1 MSERRFLH
9 FIRHSIGYA
18 GLLMFMWSAAILAS
32 LFWNFRNQNSET
44 LESARIAAEISAR
57 HERQIRDWNTH
68 VGGVY
73 VKIGENHE
81 AIPGKELLVTPD
93 GSQLQKL
100 AGGEM
105 ARSIHEL
112 PNALLHFRAR
122 NVSLDPILPEN
133 APDDWEHQAM
143 LDLRAGASEAW
154 GAVDTESGP
163 RFRYFLPSP
172 TTEACLSCHKSEYY
186 EVGSIAGGISLSLD
200 LEPFLRGSQ
209 EHRASIFPIHLALWS
224 VGMLGMGIWAYFLRR
239 NRSYRQ
245 NTRLQMQET
254 NDRLSAALKEAESA
268 NQIKSEFLANMSH
281 EIRTPMNGII
291 GMTELALGSNRDNEV
306 GDYLST
312 IQGSAD
318 HLLTLLNDILD
329 LSKIEAGQLSLE
341 EIEFDLEETLDR
353 VSKIMSGK
361 AKEKG
366 LDLILNLDPKLPKR
380 LLGDPHRVQQIFLN
394 LVGNAIKFTE
404 KGEVLMQVKLASD
417 DEVKAGLHCSVVDT
431 GIGIPAHKLD
441 TIFQAFSQAD
451 SSTTRKYGGTG
462 LGLAISRDLVE
473 KMGGVIWAESA
484 VGSGSSF
491 HFTAVFR
498 KADSEMA
505 DAGDVDLRGRRI
517 LVVENESRSREDIR
531 EMLQSLGCDAFTV
544 ETGQDA
550 MARLEACH
558 EKGRCPDLILMSAQ
572 LPDMRGLDVLQA
584 IRLDLEHV
592 PPPVIM
598 LATLDNLGTVVR
610 NRRMGWSSHLT
621 KPVRRVHLITA
632 LSREF
637 RRVESKTGRLD
648 APPQPMGPTSLG
660 ELDVL
665 LVEDNPVN
673 QKVAGTMLKKA
684 GHKVRV
690 AANGRE
696 ALETLEKGLPDL
708 IFMDVQMPVMDGLEA
723 TAAIR
728 KNPLWMHLPIVAM
741 TAHAMKGDRERFLKA
756 GMNDYVSKPI
766 RVDEVRKVMERQVGK
781 TPASEPAVSE
791 SKKEKEVQILNE
803 DLALERLAGDRD
815 MLAMLQ
821 EMILQ
826 EAPAMVEAV
835 VQAVSDQDAPA
846 LRQAA
851 HSLKGSMAQ
860 LGAERVAD
868 LSYQLEQ
875 MGAEDQLDES
885 ASALDRLRKEWS
897 VLQEML
903 SAKVG

>member
-1 MSERRFLH
+1 MSERRLLH
-9 FIRHSIGYA
+9 FIKHSIGYA

-32 LFWNFRNQNSET
+32 LFWNFRYQDSET

-57 HERQIRDWNTH
+57 HERQVRDWNTH

-73 VKIGENHE
+73 VKVGENHE
-81 AIPGKELLVTPD
+81 AITGNELFEAPD

-105 ARSIHEL
+105 ARSIHDM
-112 PNALLHFRAR
+112 PNAHLHFEAR

-133 APDDWEHQAM
+133 APDEWERQAM
-143 LDLRAGASEAW
+143 LDLRAGATEAW
-154 GAVDTESGP
+154 GAVDSESGP

-172 TTEACLSCHKSEYY
+172 TTEACLSCHQSEYY
-186 EVGSIAGGISLSLD
+186 EVGSIAGGISISMD
-200 LEPFLRGSQ
+200 LEPFLKGSQ

-239 NRSYRQ
+239 NRAYRQ
-245 NTRLQMQET
+245 KTRLQMLET

-318 HLLTLLNDILD
+318 HLLALLNDILD
-329 LSKIEAGQLSLE
+329 LSKIEAGQLTLE
-341 EIEFDLEETLDR
+341 ETEFDLEETLER
-353 VSKIMSGK
+353 VSNIMSGK

-417 DEVKAGLHCSVVDT
+417 DDVKAGLHCSVVDT
-431 GIGIPAHKLD
+431 GIGIPSHKLD
-441 TIFQAFSQAD
+441 TIFHAFSQAD

-505 DAGDVDLRGRRI
+505 DGGDVDLRGRRI
-517 LVVENESRSREDIR
+517 MIVENEARSREDLR
-531 EMLQSLGCDAFTV
+531 EMLQSLGCDVFAT
-544 ETGQDA
+544 ESGKEALD
-550 MARLEACH
+550 RLETCRTN
-558 EKGRCPDLILMSAQ
+558 GRCPDLILMSAQ

-584 IRLDLEHV
+584 IRLNLEHV

-621 KPVRRVHLITA
+621 KPVRRVHLISA
-632 LSREF
+632 LSREC
-637 RRVESKTGRLD
+637 RRAETKTGRLD
-648 APPQPMGPTSLG
+648 SPPQPSGPSSLG
-660 ELDVL
+660 VLDIL

-684 GHKVRV
+684 GHRVRLAENGKV
-690 AANGRE
+690 ALE
-696 ALETLEKGLPDL
+696 ALEQGLPEL

-766 RVDEVRKVMERQVGK
+766 RVEEVRKVIARQVGK
-781 TPASEPAVSE
+781 PNMSEPTSPE
-791 SKKEKEVQILNE
+791 STKEKEVQILNE
-803 DLALERLAGDRD
+803 DLALERLAGDRE
-815 MLAMLQ
+815 MLTMLQ

-835 VQAVSDQDAPA
+835 ILAVNDQDAPA

-868 LSYQLEQ
+868 LSYKLEQ
-875 MGAEDQLDES
+875 MGADSNLNES
-885 ASALDRLRKEWS
+885 AAALDRLREEWN
-897 VLQEML
+897 VLQETL
-903 SAKVG
+903 IQKVG